1 MFDVTLE
8 YPSQIIK
15 LSAYD
20 KPSSLGV
27 TITKRGNSAVMAGSQ
42 MRYDFTVANTS
53 NVPLES
59 FFWHDRIPNGYCQRN
74 GAEYRH
80 LQCAAYLPHPL

>member
-1 MFDVTLE
+1 MSRWNIPVRSSSCL
-8 YPSQIIK
+8 PSIN
-15 LSAYD
+15 LH
-20 KPSSLGV
+20 SLGV

-59 FFWHDRIPNGYCQRN
+59 FFWHDRIPTDIANATVLSTGTYK
-74 GAEYRH
+74 
-80 LQCAAYLPHPL
+80 CAAYLPHPL